1 MNRTYDD
8 WKRDARGHRAG
19 TTKLGNE
26 LRDRWDDW
34 KSDAPYKTFDECIM
48 AELGITAGALRER
61 NRKARK
67 RAASV
72 TDVTAAAEDVQPV
85 RQKMSSTAEIGR
97 RRDHVLSLWREGYTA
112 RQIAQALGVSPK
124 TIETDMAASG
134 AEGRRPKS
142 SLSQEAPEV
151 TLHWRNEDLDIP
163 DAKSTTEQESF
174 AACETPTATAAI
186 EDVRVQL
193 SLILGGRYRLSLKD
207 RNNLIT
213 VLDNALRRLHNGEE
227 NQVAEDSSHRTRVAG

>member
-8 WKRDARGHRAG
+8 WERDARGHRAG

-34 KSDAPYKTFDECIM
+34 KSEAPYKTFDECIM
-48 AELGITAGALRER
+48 AELGITAAALRER
-61 NRKARK
+61 NYKARK

-72 TDVTAAAEDVQPV
+72 TDVTAATQDDVQPV
-85 RQKMSSTAEIGR
+85 RQKMPSTAEIGR
-97 RRDHVLSLWREGYTA
+97 RRDHVLSLWGQGHTA
-112 RQIAQALGVSPK
+112 RQIAEVLGVSRK
-124 TIETDMAASG
+124 TIEVDMAASG
-134 AEGRRPKS
+134 ADGRRPKS
-142 SLSQEAPEV
+142 SLSREAPEV
-151 TLHWRNEDLDIP
+151 TLYWRNEDLDIP
-163 DAKSTTEQESF
+163 DTKSTTEQQSF
-174 AACETPTATAAI
+174 AACDTPSATEAI

-213 VLDNALRRLHNGEE
+213 ILEKALGRLHNGA
-227 NQVAEDSSHRTRVAG
+227 NQDAESSSHNARVAG